1 MFKRVLALYKKD
13 ISMVAFLVA
22 DNCATN
28 QRIAT
33 LLELPLVGCASH
45 RYNLAVNRYLASYE
59 TELTVVNSLMVQL
72 CHVNNAAELARFTD
86 RKPVK
91 RNITRWSS
99 TFEMVCRYKEIRDSI
114 RQVDAVEEFIPNG
127 STHKKLLALLEQL
140 KKLDSVCK
148 TLQCENTS
156 MADVRVLFDQVA
168 DDYPVMASH
177 LRPTAKIV
185 HTPIFESALVKISNN
200 TKLTASEL
208 RAVQR
213 FIVEPI
219 ATSGKRKE
227 RAASN
232 YASEILRGGK
242 QMRTAGAATVSFHEL
257 AKVVPP
263 TSNTVERLFSQCKL
277 VVMPQRT
284 CMLPANFEMLA
295 FLRVNRD
302 MWNAASLITTE

>member
-1 MFKRVLALYKKD
+1 
-13 ISMVAFLVA
+13 
-22 DNCATN
+22 
-28 QRIAT
+28 
-33 LLELPLVGCASH
+33 
-45 RYNLAVNRYLASYE
+45 
-59 TELTVVNSLMVQL
+59 
-72 CHVNNAAELARFTD
+72 
-86 RKPVK
+86 
-91 RNITRWSS
+91 
-99 TFEMVCRYKEIRDSI
+99 MVCRYKEIRDSI

-156 MADVRVLFDQVA
+156 MVDVRVLFDQVA
-168 DDYPVMASH
+168 DDYSVMASH

-185 HTPIFESALVKISNN
+185 HTPVFDSALVKICNN
-200 TKLTASEL
+200 TNLTASEL

-213 FIVEPI
+213 FVVEPT

-242 QMRTAGAATVSFHEL
+242 QTRTTGAATVSFHEL

-263 TSNTVERLFSQCKL
+263 TSNTVEWLFSQCKL
-277 VVMPQRT
+277 VLTPQRT
-284 CMLPANFEMLA
+284 CMLPANFKMLA

-302 MWNAASLITTE
+302 LWNAASLITTE

>member
-1 MFKRVLALYKKD
+1 
-13 ISMVAFLVA
+13 
-22 DNCATN
+22 
-28 QRIAT
+28 
-33 LLELPLVGCASH
+33 
-45 RYNLAVNRYLASYE
+45 
-59 TELTVVNSLMVQL
+59 
-72 CHVNNAAELARFTD
+72 
-86 RKPVK
+86 
-91 RNITRWSS
+91 
-99 TFEMVCRYKEIRDSI
+99 
-114 RQVDAVEEFIPNG
+114 
-127 STHKKLLALLEQL
+127 
-140 KKLDSVCK
+140 
-148 TLQCENTS
+148 

-168 DDYPVMASH
+168 DDYPVMVSH

-185 HTPIFESALVKISNN
+185 HTPVFESALVKICNN

-213 FIVEPI
+213 FVVEPT

-257 AKVVPP
+257 AKVW
-263 TSNTVERLFSQCKL
+263 
-277 VVMPQRT
+277 T

-302 MWNAASLITTE
+302 LWNAASLITTE